1 MDNMKNVATL
11 LIKPFK
17 GSVTP
22 KSFLYSGE
30 ACFLE
35 GGLERLYLS
44 KKKKYIYI
52 SKK

>member
-17 GSVTP
+17 GSLTP
-22 KSFLYSGE
+22 KTFLYRGE

-35 GGLERLYLS
+35 GGLERFYLS
-44 KKKKYIYI
+44 KKKKRYIF
-52 SKK
+52 KK